1 MTESL
6 KNKTVKG
13 VGWSFI
19 DNLSSSG
26 ITFLVGLVLARLLT
40 PSEYG
45 IMAILTIFIAVSNS
59 IVDSGF
65 SNALIRKTD
74 ARRVD
79 YNTVFLFNLLVSGL
93 LYVVLFLAAPAIS
106 RFFKEPL
113 LVEVMRVIGWV
124 LVINAL
130 AIIPRTL
137 FVKEV
142 NFKTQTKVS
151 LIASISSGVIG
162 IGMALAGLGVWSLVG
177 QQLSRQL
184 LNTLFLWIYCTWR
197 PAWEFSM
204 QSFKELFGFGSK
216 LLLSGLL
223 DTGFKEIYSLVIG
236 RCYTAAQLGQYTRA
250 NQFNQIFSSNLTTVI
265 QRVSYPV
272 LSSIQDE
279 SERLREAYR
288 KVIKSTMLIS
298 FACMLGLAAVAR
310 PLILILIGE
319 KWLPAVGFLQIICF
333 SGMLFPLHAINLNIL
348 QVKGRS
354 DLFLRL
360 EIIKKIIA
368 VGPLV
373 LGVLFSIEYML
384 WGSVCTSLIANFL
397 NSYYSADLIN
407 YPTKEQIKDILP
419 TILVS
424 FATAAVMWSL
434 TLLSLSNWLLL
445 PLQCLLGIALAV
457 LIYECLHLPEYV
469 EVKQL
474 AFSILRRKNYECL
487 HLPEYVEVKQLAFSI
502 LRRKKF

>member
-1 MTESL
+1 MSESL
-6 KNKTVKG
+6 KHKTVKG

-26 ITFLVGLVLARLLT
+26 VSFLVGLVLARLLT

-45 IMAILTIFIAVSNS
+45 IMAILTIFIAVSSS

-74 ARRVD
+74 AKRVD
-79 YNTVFLFNLLVSGL
+79 YNTVFLFNLVVSGL
-93 LYVVLFLAAPAIS
+93 LYVVLFFAAPAIS
-106 RFFKEPL
+106 VFFKEPL

-124 LVINAL
+124 LIINAL
-130 AIIPRTL
+130 GIIPRTL
-137 FVKEV
+137 FVKDV

-151 LIASISSGVIG
+151 LIASVSSGVLG
-162 IGMALAGLGVWSLVG
+162 IGMALAGMGVWSLVG

-197 PAWEFSM
+197 PIWEFSL
-204 QSFKELFGFGSK
+204 QSFRELFGFGSK

-223 DTGFKEIYSLVIG
+223 DTVFKEIYSLVIG
-236 RCYTAAQLGQYTRA
+236 RCYTSAQLGQYTRA
-250 NQFNQIFSSNLTTVI
+250 SQFNQIFSSNLTTVI

-279 SERLREAYR
+279 SDRLREAYR
-288 KVIKSTMLIS
+288 KVIKSTMLIT
-298 FACMLGLAAVAR
+298 FACMLGLAAVAK
-310 PLILILIGE
+310 PLIVILIGE
-319 KWLPAVGFLQIICF
+319 KWMPAVGFLQIICF
-333 SGMLFPLHAINLNIL
+333 SGMLYPLHAINLNIL

-354 DLFLRL
+354 DLFLKL

-368 VGPLV
+368 VGPLI

-384 WGSVCTSLIANFL
+384 WGSVFTSLIAYFL
-397 NSYYSADLIN
+397 NSYYSANLIN

-419 TILVS
+419 TFLVS
-424 FATAAVMWSL
+424 FVTAAAMWSL

-445 PLQCLLGIALAV
+445 PLQCLLGIILAV
-457 LIYECLHLPEYV
+457 FIYERLRLPEYV

-474 AFSILRRKNYECL
+474 AFSL
-487 HLPEYVEVKQLAFSI
+487 

>member
-1 MTESL
+1 
-6 KNKTVKG
+6 
-13 VGWSFI
+13 
-19 DNLSSSG
+19 
-26 ITFLVGLVLARLLT
+26 
-40 PSEYG
+40 
-45 IMAILTIFIAVSNS
+45 MAILTIFIAVSNS

-74 ARRVD
+74 ARQID
-79 YNTVFLFNLLVSGL
+79 YNTVFFFNLVVSPA
-93 LYVVLFLAAPAIS
+93 LYVVLYLAAPAIS

-151 LIASISSGVIG
+151 LIASVSSGVIG
-162 IGMALAGLGVWSLVG
+162 IGMALIGMGVWSLVG

-184 LNTLFLWIYCTWR
+184 LNTLFLWIYSTWR
-197 PAWEFSM
+197 PIWEFSV
-204 QSFKELFGFGSK
+204 QSFRELFGFGSK

-223 DTGFKEIYSLVIG
+223 DTVFKEIYSLVIG
-236 RCYTAAQLGQYTRA
+236 RCYTSAQLGQYTRA
-250 NQFNQIFSSNLTTVI
+250 SQFNQIFSSNLTTVI

-279 SERLREAYR
+279 SDRLREAYR
-288 KVIKSTMLIS
+288 KVIKSTMLIT
-298 FACMLGLAAVAR
+298 FACMLGLAAVAK
-310 PLILILIGE
+310 PLIVILIGE
-319 KWLPAVGFLQIICF
+319 KWMPAVGFLQIICF
-333 SGMLFPLHAINLNIL
+333 SGMLYPLHAINLNIL

-354 DLFLRL
+354 DLFLKL
-360 EIIKKIIA
+360 EIIKRIIA
-368 VGPLV
+368 VGPLI
-373 LGVLFSIEYML
+373 LGVLLSIEYML
-384 WGSVCTSLIANFL
+384 WGSVFTSLIAYFL
-397 NSYYSADLIN
+397 NSYYSANLIN

-419 TILVS
+419 TFLVS
-424 FATAAVMWSL
+424 FATAAAMWSL

-445 PLQCLLGIALAV
+445 PLQCLLGIVLAV
-457 LIYECLHLPEYV
+457 LIYERLHLPEYV

-474 AFSILRRKNYECL
+474 AFSLL
-487 HLPEYVEVKQLAFSI
+487 
-502 LRRKKF
+502 RKKKF

>member
-1 MTESL
+1 MPESL
-6 KNKTVKG
+6 KHKTVKG

-74 ARRVD
+74 AKQVD
-79 YNTVFLFNLLVSGL
+79 YNTVFLFNLVVSGL
-93 LYVVLFLAAPAIS
+93 LYVVLFFAAPSIS
-106 RFFKEPL
+106 VFFKEPL

-151 LIASISSGVIG
+151 LIASISSGVVG
-162 IGMALAGLGVWSLVG
+162 ISMALAGMGVWSLVG

-184 LNTLFLWIYCTWR
+184 LNTLFLWIYCKWR
-197 PAWEFSM
+197 PVWEFSI

-223 DTGFKEIYSLVIG
+223 DTVFKEIYSLVIG
-236 RCYTAAQLGQYTRA
+236 RCYTSAQLGQYTRA

-279 SERLREAYR
+279 PERLREAYR

-298 FACMLGLAAVAR
+298 FACMLGLAAVAK
-310 PLILILIGE
+310 PLIILLIGE

-333 SGMLFPLHAINLNIL
+333 SGMLYPLHAINLNIL

-354 DLFLRL
+354 DLFLKL

-384 WGSVCTSLIANFL
+384 WGSVCTSFIAYFL
-397 NSYYSADLIN
+397 NSYYSANLIN

-419 TILVS
+419 TFLVS
-424 FATAAVMWSL
+424 FVTATAMWSL
-434 TLLSLSNWLLL
+434 TLLHLSNCLLL
-445 PLQCLLGIALAV
+445 PLQCLLGIILAV
-457 LIYECLHLPEYV
+457 LIYERLQLPEYT
-469 EVKQL
+469 EVKRL
-474 AFSILRRKNYECL
+474 TLMLLRRKR
-487 HLPEYVEVKQLAFSI
+487 F
-502 LRRKKF
+502 

>member
-1 MTESL
+1 MSESL
-6 KNKTVKG
+6 KHKTVKG

-26 ITFLVGLVLARLLT
+26 VSFLVGLVLARLLT

-45 IMAILTIFIAVSNS
+45 IMAILTIFIAVSSS

-74 ARRVD
+74 AKRVD
-79 YNTVFLFNLLVSGL
+79 YNTVFLFNLVVSGL
-93 LYVVLFLAAPAIS
+93 LYVVLFFAAPAIS
-106 RFFKEPL
+106 VFFKEPL

-124 LVINAL
+124 LIINAL

-137 FVKEV
+137 FVKDV

-151 LIASISSGVIG
+151 LIASISSGVVG
-162 IGMALAGLGVWSLVG
+162 IGMALAGMGVWSLVG

-184 LNTLFLWIYCTWR
+184 LNTLFLWIYSTWR
-197 PAWEFSM
+197 PIWEFSL
-204 QSFKELFGFGSK
+204 QSFRELFGFGSK

-223 DTGFKEIYSLVIG
+223 DTVFKEIYSLVIG
-236 RCYTAAQLGQYTRA
+236 RCYTSAQLGQYTRA
-250 NQFNQIFSSNLTTVI
+250 SQFNQIFSSNLTTVI

-272 LSSIQDE
+272 LSSIRDE

-288 KVIKSTMLIS
+288 KVIKSTMLIT
-298 FACMLGLAAVAR
+298 FACMLGLAAVAK
-310 PLILILIGE
+310 PLLIILIGE
-319 KWLPAVGFLQIICF
+319 KWLPAVNFLQIICF
-333 SGMLFPLHAINLNIL
+333 SGMLYPLHAINLNIL

-354 DLFLRL
+354 DLFLKL

-368 VGPLV
+368 AGPLI

-384 WGSVCTSLIANFL
+384 WGSVCTSFIAYFL
-397 NSYYSADLIN
+397 NSYYSANLIN

-419 TILVS
+419 TFLVS
-424 FATAAVMWSL
+424 FVTAAAMWSL
-434 TLLSLSNWLLL
+434 TFLSLSNWLLL
-445 PLQCLLGIALAV
+445 PLQCLLGIILAV
-457 LIYECLHLPEYV
+457 LIYERLHLPEYM

-474 AFSILRRKNYECL
+474 AFSL
-487 HLPEYVEVKQLAFSI
+487 

>member
-1 MTESL
+1 MPESL
-6 KNKTVKG
+6 KHKTVKG

-74 ARRVD
+74 AKRVD
-79 YNTVFLFNLLVSGL
+79 YNTVFLFNLVVSGL
-93 LYVVLFLAAPAIS
+93 LYVVLFFAAPAIS
-106 RFFKEPL
+106 VFFKEPL

-151 LIASISSGVIG
+151 LIASISSGVVG
-162 IGMALAGLGVWSLVG
+162 ISMALAGMGVWSLVG

-184 LNTLFLWIYCTWR
+184 LNTLFLWIYCKWR
-197 PAWEFSM
+197 PVWEFSI

-216 LLLSGLL
+216 ILLSGLL
-223 DTGFKEIYSLVIG
+223 NTVFKEIYSLVIG
-236 RCYTAAQLGQYTRA
+236 RCYTSAQLGQYTRA

-279 SERLREAYR
+279 PERLREAYR

-298 FACMLGLAAVAR
+298 FACMLGLAAVAK
-310 PLILILIGE
+310 PLIILLIGE

-333 SGMLFPLHAINLNIL
+333 SGMLYPLHAINLNIL

-354 DLFLRL
+354 DLFLKL

-384 WGSVCTSLIANFL
+384 WGSVCTSFIAYFL
-397 NSYYSADLIN
+397 NSYYSANLIN

-419 TILVS
+419 TFLVS
-424 FATAAVMWSL
+424 FVTATAMWSL
-434 TLLSLSNWLLL
+434 TLLHLSNCLLL
-445 PLQCLLGIALAV
+445 PLQCLLGIILAV
-457 LIYECLHLPEYV
+457 LIYERLQLPEYT
-469 EVKQL
+469 EVKRL
-474 AFSILRRKNYECL
+474 TLMLLRRKR
-487 HLPEYVEVKQLAFSI
+487 F
-502 LRRKKF
+502 

>member
-223 DTGFKEIYSLVIG
+223 DTVFKEIYSLVIG
-236 RCYTAAQLGQYTRA
+236 RCYTSAQLGQYTRA

-272 LSSIQDE
+272 LSSIQNE
-279 SERLREAYR
+279 PERLREAYR

-310 PLILILIGE
+310 PLILILIDE

-333 SGMLFPLHAINLNIL
+333 SGMLYPLHAINLNIL

-384 WGSVCTSLIANFL
+384 WGSVCTSLIAYFL

-419 TILVS
+419 TFLVS
-424 FATAAVMWSL
+424 FVTAAAMWSL

-445 PLQCLLGIALAV
+445 PLQCSLGIALAV

-474 AFSILRRKNYECL
+474 AFSILRRK
-487 HLPEYVEVKQLAFSI
+487 
-502 LRRKKF
+502 KF

>member
-1 MTESL
+1 MSESL

-93 LYVVLFLAAPAIS
+93 LYVVLFLAAPSIS

-142 NFKTQTKVS
+142 NFKTQTKIS

-216 LLLSGLL
+216 ILLSGLL
-223 DTGFKEIYSLVIG
+223 NTIFNEIYSLVIG
-236 RCYTAAQLGQYTRA
+236 RCYTSAQLGQYTRA

-333 SGMLFPLHAINLNIL
+333 SGMLYPLHAINLNIL

-373 LGVLFSIEYML
+373 LGVLYSIEYML
-384 WGSVCTSLIANFL
+384 WGSVCTSLIAYFL
-397 NSYYSADLIN
+397 NSYYSADLID

-419 TILVS
+419 TFLVS
-424 FATAAVMWSL
+424 FVTAAAMWSL

-457 LIYECLHLPEYV
+457 FI
-469 EVKQL
+469 
-474 AFSILRRKNYECL
+474 YECL

>member
-106 RFFKEPL
+106 WFFKEPL

-216 LLLSGLL
+216 ILLSGLL
-223 DTGFKEIYSLVIG
+223 NTIFNEIYSLVIG
-236 RCYTAAQLGQYTRA
+236 RCYTSAQLGQYTRA

-333 SGMLFPLHAINLNIL
+333 SGMFYPLHAINLNIL

-384 WGSVCTSLIANFL
+384 WGSVCTSLIAYFL
-397 NSYYSADLIN
+397 NSYYSADLID

-419 TILVS
+419 TFLVS
-424 FATAAVMWSL
+424 FVTAAAMWSL
-434 TLLSLSNWLLL
+434 TLLPLSNWLLL

-457 LIYECLHLPEYV
+457 FI
-469 EVKQL
+469 
-474 AFSILRRKNYECL
+474 YECL

>member
-1 MTESL
+1 MSESL

-13 VGWSFI
+13 VSWSFI
-19 DNLSSSG
+19 DNLASSG
-26 ITFLVGLVLARLLT
+26 ISFLVGLVLARLLT

-45 IMAILTIFIAVSNS
+45 IMAIITIFIAVSNS

-74 ARRVD
+74 AKRVD
-79 YNTVFLFNLLVSGL
+79 YNTVFIFNLIVSTA
-93 LYVVLFLAAPAIS
+93 LYVALFFLAPIIS
-106 RFFKEPL
+106 DFFREPL
-113 LVEVMRVIGWV
+113 LVDVMRVIGWV
-124 LVINAL
+124 LLINAL

-151 LIASISSGVIG
+151 LIASVSSGVIG
-162 IGMALAGLGVWSLVG
+162 IGMALSGMGVWSLVG

-184 LNTLFLWIYCTWR
+184 LNTLFLWVYCKWR
-197 PAWEFSM
+197 PVWEFSV

-223 DTGFKEIYSLVIG
+223 DTVFKEIYSLVIG

-250 NQFNQIFSSNLTTVI
+250 SQFNQIFSSNLTTVI

-279 SERLREAYR
+279 PERLREAYR
-288 KVIKSTMLIS
+288 KVIKSTMLIT
-298 FACMLGLAAVAR
+298 FACMLGLAAVAK
-310 PLILILIGE
+310 PLIILLIGE

-333 SGMLFPLHAINLNIL
+333 SGMLYPLHAINLNIL

-360 EIIKKIIA
+360 EVIKKIIA
-368 VGPLV
+368 VGPLL
-373 LGVLFSIEYML
+373 LGVFFSIEYML
-384 WGSVCTSLIANFL
+384 WGSVCTSVIAYFL
-397 NSYYSADLIN
+397 NSYYSANLIN
-407 YPTKEQIKDILP
+407 YPTKDQVKDILP
-419 TILVS
+419 TFGVS
-424 FATAAVMWSL
+424 FVTATAMWSL
-434 TLLSLSNWLLL
+434 TLLPLSNWLLL
-445 PLQCLLGIALAV
+445 PLQCLLGIVLAI
-457 LIYECLHLPEYV
+457 LIYERLHLPEYQ
-469 EVKQL
+469 EAKQL
-474 AFSILRRKNYECL
+474 AFSFL
-487 HLPEYVEVKQLAFSI
+487 
-502 LRRKKF
+502 KKKDK

>member
-26 ITFLVGLVLARLLT
+26 IAFLVGLVLARLLT

-93 LYVVLFLAAPAIS
+93 LYVVLFFAAPSIS

-197 PAWEFSM
+197 PTWEFSI

-223 DTGFKEIYSLVIG
+223 DTVFKEIHSLVIG
-236 RCYTAAQLGQYTRA
+236 RCYTSAQLGQYTRA

-279 SERLREAYR
+279 SERLGEAYR

-333 SGMLFPLHAINLNIL
+333 SGMFYPLHAINLNIL

-373 LGVLFSIEYML
+373 LGVLYSIEYML
-384 WGSVCTSLIANFL
+384 WGSVCTSLIAYFL
-397 NSYYSADLIN
+397 NSYYSAGLID

-419 TILVS
+419 TFLVS
-424 FATAAVMWSL
+424 FVTAAAMWSL

-457 LIYECLHLPEYV
+457 FI
-469 EVKQL
+469 
-474 AFSILRRKNYECL
+474 YECL

>member
-1 MTESL
+1 MSESL
-6 KNKTVKG
+6 KHKTVKG

-26 ITFLVGLVLARLLT
+26 VSFLVGLVLARLLT

-45 IMAILTIFIAVSNS
+45 IMAILTIFIAVSSS

-74 ARRVD
+74 AKRVD
-79 YNTVFLFNLLVSGL
+79 YNTVFLFNLVVSGL
-93 LYVVLFLAAPAIS
+93 LYVVLFFAAPAIS
-106 RFFKEPL
+106 VFFKEPL

-124 LVINAL
+124 LIINAL

-137 FVKEV
+137 FVKDV

-151 LIASISSGVIG
+151 LIASISSGVVG
-162 IGMALAGLGVWSLVG
+162 IGMALAGMGVWSLVG

-184 LNTLFLWIYCTWR
+184 LNTLFLWVYSTWR
-197 PAWEFSM
+197 PIWEFSL
-204 QSFKELFGFGSK
+204 QSFRELFGFGSK

-223 DTGFKEIYSLVIG
+223 DTVFKEIYSLVIG
-236 RCYTAAQLGQYTRA
+236 RCYTSAQLGQYTRA
-250 NQFNQIFSSNLTTVI
+250 SQFNQIFSSNLTTVI

-288 KVIKSTMLIS
+288 KVIKSTMLIT
-298 FACMLGLAAVAR
+298 FACMLGLAAVAK
-310 PLILILIGE
+310 PLLIILIGE

-333 SGMLFPLHAINLNIL
+333 SGMLYPLHAINLNIL

-354 DLFLRL
+354 DLLLKL

-368 VGPLV
+368 VGPLI

-384 WGSVCTSLIANFL
+384 WGSVFTSLIVYFL
-397 NSYYSADLIN
+397 NSYYSANLIN
-407 YPTKEQIKDILP
+407 YPTKDQIKDILP
-419 TILVS
+419 TFLVS
-424 FATAAVMWSL
+424 VVTAAAMWSL

-445 PLQCLLGIALAV
+445 PLQCLLGIILAV
-457 LIYECLHLPEYV
+457 FIYERLRLPEYV

-474 AFSILRRKNYECL
+474 AFSL
-487 HLPEYVEVKQLAFSI
+487 